1 MIGDIGEVINTI
13 NGVNG
18 SGKIYVDGEYWDAV
32 SDEVIN
38 KGEKVEIA
46 EVVSNM
52 KLKVKKV

>member
-1 MIGDIGEVINTI
+1 MSAGADFIMTDE
-13 NGVNG
+13 
-18 SGKIYVDGEYWDAV
+18 KIPYEDAV